1 MDKGKILVSNI
12 YDSEFQKFN
21 SSTLKQ
27 RLEEKYRVKPYYLE
41 NRNKKLLSLFSSY
54 VFNLFSVCT
63 SFYFVYSFLEPVIT
77 FYPSILITLFCL
89 TSLELCKRFLLSP
102 SIKQY
107 LQFKKVRWF
116 AFFFSVCLICLS
128 ALFSY
133 QGANLAFKSFKP
145 SPHLT
150 NIDSLENSY
159 KRQIE
164 AIDSQKIALMNV
176 TYKGNVTRTA
186 QKSILELNKQK
197 NDLQNFAFSAIE
209 RATEANEF
217 AVLQDK
223 KKTDNQGS
231 YFALFA
237 FVFDMLLILCL
248 TYNEVY
254 DFRSYA
260 EFTEPLEIKLME
272 SNTTTQTEEKRTT
285 TQSVSIQKPSPAPKE
300 NTQNAQPKKE
310 RMGGCLNCGKEFVK
324 TVPHKKYC
332 STECRIEAYE
342 KRTNVKLK
350 YRGK

>member
-12 YDSEFQKFN
+12 YELEFQKFN

-77 FYPSILITLFCL
+77 LYPSIFITLFSL
-89 TSLELCKRFLLSP
+89 VSLELCKRFLLSP

-107 LQFKKVRWF
+107 LQFKKVRWL
-116 AFFFSVCLICLS
+116 AFLFSACLISLS

-133 QGANLAFKSFKP
+133 KGANLAFKSFKP
-145 SPHLT
+145 SPHLINT
-150 NIDSLENSY
+150 DSLENSY
-159 KRQIE
+159 KRQLE
-164 AIDSQKIALMNV
+164 AIDSQKTALMSV
-176 TYKGNVTRTA
+176 TYKGKVTRTS

-197 NDLQNFAFSAIE
+197 NELQNFVFNAIDKAE
-209 RATEANEF
+209 EANKF
-217 AVLQDK
+217 AVLDNE
-223 KKTDNQGS
+223 KKTNREGK

-260 EFTEPLEIKLME
+260 EFTEPLEVDI
-272 SNTTTQTEEKRTT
+272 TEGNNAP
-285 TQSVSIQKPSPAPKE
+285 TQSVPISIKPSQAPEE
-300 NTQNAQPKKE
+300 NTQKAQPKKE
-310 RMGGCLNCGKEFVK
+310 GYGDCLNCGKEFKK

-332 STECRIEAYE
+332 TTKCRIEAYE
-342 KRTNVKLK
+342 KRTDSKLK
-350 YRGK
+350 YRAKE